1 MQSLWLRRSEWAVCY
16 KSQLPVRGNNTNNLS
31 EAGVRILKEIVF
43 SRVKAYNVVEIF
55 QFVVDKLESYYQHR
69 ILCIAHNRIDR
80 YIQVKFRGLHVG
92 RIFKEDIRPVLE
104 DKDRFLVKSRRDSL
118 TEYRV
123 DMNIGTCSCVAG
135 KDGSP
140 CSHQLAVAI
149 NFHRVSL
156 NCIPTF
162 HSSMRRQLACI
173 AIGSEAKSDLSFYAA
188 VSQCAD
194 EADQCDMMTA
204 EDDLTSTSLLAR
216 IQRLSE
222 DTDSV
227 PNLDNKTEEPDE
239 IPETFLSHQID
250 LIFSDLKARLKQ
262 QDPQFVSGVNKFIDS
277 YKKMNNST
285 AVIASSLHCFGSH
298 VHGRTVTSVKGGSIR
313 RGRQIPVQ
321 ATASGRRKYGSKGKS
336 PVLLEDLLTL
346 NRKKM

>member
-1 MQSLWLRRSEWAVCY
+1 M
-16 KSQLPVRGNNTNNLS
+16 
-31 EAGVRILKEIVF
+31 
-43 SRVKAYNVVEIF
+43 
-55 QFVVDKLESYYQHR
+55 
-69 ILCIAHNRIDR
+69 
-80 YIQVKFRGLHVG
+80 
-92 RIFKEDIRPVLE
+92 
-104 DKDRFLVKSRRDSL
+104 KSRQDSH

-162 HSSMRRQLACI
+162 HSSTRRQLACI

-194 EADQCDMMTA
+194 EADQCDVMTA

-239 IPETFLSHQID
+239 ISETFLSHQLD

-262 QDPQFVSGVNKFIDS
+262 QDPQFEV
-277 YKKMNNST
+277 Y
-285 AVIASSLHCFGSH
+285 
-298 VHGRTVTSVKGGSIR
+298 
-313 RGRQIPVQ
+313 
-321 ATASGRRKYGSKGKS
+321 
-336 PVLLEDLLTL
+336 
-346 NRKKM
+346 